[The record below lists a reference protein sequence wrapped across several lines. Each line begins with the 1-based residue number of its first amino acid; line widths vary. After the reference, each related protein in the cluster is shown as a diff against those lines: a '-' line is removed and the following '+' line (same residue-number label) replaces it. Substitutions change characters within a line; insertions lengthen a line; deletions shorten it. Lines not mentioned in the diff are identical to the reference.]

1 MRMSTDQDTASNG
14 VKGGPPYTPT
24 ATTTD
29 TTAINTSS
37 KNKNANP
44 ITTTTMNNNPTTVID
59 ENRYYDE
66 AKKIF
71 YPLTGIRPLTP
82 GYMELASQP
91 PMKLDTSKKLLVIL
105 DLNGTLFYSSDK
117 NYKTRTYIK
126 RPYFVP
132 LLLFL
137 YANCRVMIW
146 SSATR
151 QRVNS
156 MLTGGGF
163 TGVEKIDRVWNR
175 EHLQLCSK
183 DLYRKV
189 LTLKDLEFVW
199 SAIEAERTEAKP
211 EQLLEGGKYEF
222 RYDQTNTVLI
232 DDSSHKTQLQP
243 HNCMIVPDFDSTRVQ
258 CGDDQELLKVI
269 HYLSDLLYQDNVSAY
284 MRTSPF
290 NTNSAFYLSQEFHTK
305 AAVWTK
311 TPKNLKAMERK
322 RERKKVTL
330 EKIRAAK
337 CAENTMAQKLKWAQK
352 EERKRA
358 HRVQEVELARK
369 TDMFT
374 MAKIGGVTGI
384 PLESPTAP
392 QPTYSDWVVPD
403 WSHQL
408 GFDDISKDGI
418 VFVTPTATDD
428 TGPSIWTRERRAAR
442 RAEDS
447 AAAEAARPITS
458 PSPLPLPLPPSN
470 GPGPVRRRRRTPH
483 NRFKVL

>member
-1 MRMSTDQDTASNG
+1 MAEMSTDQDTASNG
-14 VKGGPPYTPT
+14 SKDNPPCLTTVATTHTNNNSASNSNSTTPT
-24 ATTTD
+24 T
-29 TTAINTSS
+29 
-37 KNKNANP
+37 
-44 ITTTTMNNNPTTVID
+44 ITTTTTISTIIMNNNTTTVID

-82 GYMELASQP
+82 GYMDLANLP
-91 PMKLDTSKKLLVIL
+91 PVKLDAPKKLLVIL
-105 DLNGTLFYSSDK
+105 DLNGTLFYSPDQHYK
-117 NYKTRTYIK
+117 NRSYIK

-175 EHLQLCSK
+175 EHLQLRFK
-183 DLYRKV
+183 DLHRKV

-199 SAIEAERTEAKP
+199 SAIEAERAKAMP

-232 DDSSHKTQLQP
+232 DDSPHKTQLQP
-243 HNCMIVPDFDSTRVQ
+243 HNCMIVPDFDSSRVQ

-269 HYLSDLLYQDNVSAY
+269 HYLNDLLYQDNVSAY

-290 NTNSAFYLSQEFHTK
+290 NSDNAFYLSQEFHTK
-305 AAVWTK
+305 ADVWTK

-322 RERKKVTL
+322 RERKKVAL

-337 CAENTMAQKLKWAQK
+337 RAENTMTQKLK
-352 EERKRA
+352 RA
-358 HRVQEVELARK
+358 QEVEVERAHHLREVKMAR
-369 TDMFT
+369 TTEMFT
-374 MAKIGGVTGI
+374 VAGSAEAARI
-384 PLESPTAP
+384 PLESPIAAQSTSSNWA
-392 QPTYSDWVVPD
+392 VPD
-403 WSHQL
+403 WSQQL
-408 GFDDISKDGI
+408 GF
-418 VFVTPTATDD
+418 
-428 TGPSIWTRERRAAR
+428 E
-442 RAEDS
+442 
-447 AAAEAARPITS
+447 AAEAAGPTT
-458 PSPLPLPLPPSN
+458 PPPPPSRN
-470 GPGPVRRRRRTPH
+470 WWGPTRRRRRAPISRL
-483 NRFKVL
+483 NAL

>member
-1 MRMSTDQDTASNG
+1 M
-14 VKGGPPYTPT
+14 
-24 ATTTD
+24 
-29 TTAINTSS
+29 
-37 KNKNANP
+37 NKN
-44 ITTTTMNNNPTTVID
+44 TTTVID

-71 YPLTGIRPLTP
+71 YPLTGIRPLTT
-82 GYMELASQP
+82 GYMDLANQP
-91 PMKLDTSKKLLVIL
+91 PMKLDTPKKLLVIL
-105 DLNGTLFYSSDK
+105 DLNGTLFYSSGQH
-117 NYKTRTYIK
+117 YKTRSYIK

-151 QRVNS
+151 QRVNG

-175 EHLQLCSK
+175 EHLQLRSK

-199 SAIEAERTEAKP
+199 SAIEAERAEANP

-305 AAVWTK
+305 AAVWTN

-322 RERKKVTL
+322 RERKKVAL
-330 EKIRAAK
+330 EKARAAK
-337 CAENTMAQKLKWAQK
+337 SAENTMAQKHKWTQ
-352 EERKRA
+352 EERKSAR
-358 HRVQEVELARK
+358 RVREVEMARK
-369 TDMFT
+369 TEMT
-374 MAKIGGVTGI
+374 RKTEMSTVARIGEVAGLH
-384 PLESPTAP
+384 LESPTAIL
-392 QPTYSDWVVPD
+392 PTSSDWTVPD
-403 WSHQL
+403 WSQQL
-408 GFDDISKDGI
+408 GFEDINKDGEKGSEKGRSFSGNGGCRTDH
-418 VFVTPTATDD
+418 VAGTPT
-428 TGPSIWTRERRAAR
+428 E
-442 RAEDS
+442 
-447 AAAEAARPITS
+447 
-458 PSPLPLPLPPSN
+458 
-470 GPGPVRRRRRTPH
+470 
-483 NRFKVL
+483 